1 MYKYDIIN
9 VLGSPTELQTVDLTV
24 ANFTRNCT
32 NLFFSSVLLSC
43 MVLELALAGLLE
55 QNLNSPYQ
63 EKETTVCWLQ
73 RTVIKGPQVETKT
86 S

>member
-9 VLGSPTELQTVDLTV
+9 VLGSPTELKTVDLTV
-24 ANFTRNCT
+24 ANFIRNRT
-32 NLFFSSVLLSC
+32 NLLFSAVLLSC

-63 EKETTVCWLQ
+63 EKEITVC
-73 RTVIKGPQVETKT
+73 
-86 S
+86 

>member
-1 MYKYDIIN
+1 MYIYDIIN
-9 VLGSPTELQTVDLTV
+9 VLGSPTKLQTVDLTV
-24 ANFTRNCT
+24 ANFIRNRT

-63 EKETTVCWLQ
+63 EKEITVC
-73 RTVIKGPQVETKT
+73 
-86 S
+86 

>member
-9 VLGSPTELQTVDLTV
+9 VLGSPTKLKTVDLTV
-24 ANFTRNCT
+24 ANFIQNRT
-32 NLFFSSVLLSC
+32 NLLFLAVLLSC

-63 EKETTVCWLQ
+63 EKEITVC
-73 RTVIKGPQVETKT
+73 
-86 S
+86 

>member
-9 VLGSPTELQTVDLTV
+9 VLGSPTELKTVDLTV
-24 ANFTRNCT
+24 ANFIQNRT
-32 NLFFSSVLLSC
+32 NLLFSAVLLSC

-63 EKETTVCWLQ
+63 EKEITVC
-73 RTVIKGPQVETKT
+73 
-86 S
+86 

>member
-9 VLGSPTELQTVDLTV
+9 VLGSPTELKTVDLTV
-24 ANFTRNCT
+24 ANFIRNRT
-32 NLFFSSVLLSC
+32 NLLFLAVLLSC

-63 EKETTVCWLQ
+63 EKEITVC
-73 RTVIKGPQVETKT
+73 
-86 S
+86 

>member
-9 VLGSPTELQTVDLTV
+9 VLGSPTELKTIDLTV
-24 ANFTRNCT
+24 ANFIRNRT
-32 NLFFSSVLLSC
+32 NLLFSAVLLSC

-63 EKETTVCWLQ
+63 EKEITVC
-73 RTVIKGPQVETKT
+73 
-86 S
+86 

>member
-24 ANFTRNCT
+24 ANFIQNRT

-63 EKETTVCWLQ
+63 EKEITVC
-73 RTVIKGPQVETKT
+73 
-86 S
+86 

>member
-9 VLGSPTELQTVDLTV
+9 ILGSPTELKTVDLTV
-24 ANFTRNCT
+24 GNFIQNRT
-32 NLFFSSVLLSC
+32 NLLFSAVLLSC

-63 EKETTVCWLQ
+63 EKEITVC
-73 RTVIKGPQVETKT
+73 
-86 S
+86 